1 MCKAHYWLV
10 STPVHGEH
18 IIGKCRYCGAE
29 RDFTILQTR
38 DKVWGQICLAN
49 TLTRPDVD
57 MSRIMAVKKPRGR
70 QSNYSRGRVG

>member
-10 STPVHGEH
+10 STLTYGEH
-18 IIGKCRYCGAE
+18 IIGICKHCHE
-29 RDFTILQTR
+29 TRDFTELQAQ
-38 DKVWGQICLAN
+38 DMGWKQICLAN

-70 QSNYSRGRVG
+70 PSSYSRGIR